1 MVNWSRHQEAWPRS
15 LGEVI
20 RNPQHGQL
28 RLVWPEELRALAR
41 TIPETDEIDVYLGNW
56 RAIYFAAH
64 YGPHRFERIHLVG
77 ENLRRGI
84 GWKVSSPVLAIDL
97 GRSLAMTRSGA
108 IYSLYGKRGTGEPP
122 AHQIYLLNQA
132 LWAWGHG
139 VGLGAIRGPL

>member
-1 MVNWSRHQEAWPRS
+1 MVIRSTHQEVRPRS

-28 RLVWPEELRALAR
+28 RLAWPEELRALAR
-41 TIPETDEIDVYLGNW
+41 TIPEADEIDVDLGNW
-56 RAIYFAAH
+56 RAIYFATH

-97 GRSLAMTRSGA
+97 GTRLAVTRSGA
-108 IYSLYGKRGTGEPP
+108 IYRLYGERGIGEPP
-122 AHQIYLLNQA
+122 EHQIHLLSQA

-139 VGLGAIRGPL
+139 EGLGMTRSF